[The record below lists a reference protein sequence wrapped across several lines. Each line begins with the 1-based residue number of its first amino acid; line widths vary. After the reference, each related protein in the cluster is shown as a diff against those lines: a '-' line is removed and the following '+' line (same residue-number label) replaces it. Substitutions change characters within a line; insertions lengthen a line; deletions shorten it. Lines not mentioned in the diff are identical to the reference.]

1 MSIKDMLNNDMKAAL
16 KAGEKEK
23 LSVIRMAKSAIL
35 YAEKEKLHE
44 LDDEEVIEVLFKEVK
59 KRKNDINEYERLGKA
74 EVVES
79 LEREIAILSSYLP
92 RQLTD
97 EEVEEIVRQ
106 TIIEVG
112 ANSIKDMGKVMG
124 TAMPKVKGRADG
136 SLVSETVKK
145 FLQQ

>member
-1 MSIKDMLNNDMKAAL
+1 MSIKDMLNSDMKAAL
-16 KAGEKEK
+16 KAGEKDR

-79 LEREIAILSSYLP
+79 LEREVTILSSYLP
-92 RQLTD
+92 QQLTD

-106 TIIEVG
+106 AIIEVG

-124 TAMPKVKGRADG
+124 TVMSKVKGRADG
-136 SLVSETVKK
+136 GLISNMVKK
-145 FLQQ
+145 LLQ

>member
-1 MSIKDMLNNDMKAAL
+1 MLNSDMKAAL
-16 KAGEKEK
+16 KAGEKDR

-59 KRKNDINEYERLGKA
+59 KRKNDINEYERLGKTK
-74 EVVES
+74 VVES
-79 LEREIAILSSYLP
+79 LEREVAILSSYLP
-92 RQLTD
+92 QQLTD

-106 TIIEVG
+106 AIIEVG

-124 TAMPKVKGRADG
+124 TVMSKVKGRADG
-136 SLVSETVKK
+136 GLISNMVKK
-145 FLQQ
+145 LLQ